1 MELATLCNIH
11 FCLQLQKY
19 PLMNGFGT
27 RFLITSRSTMKR
39 IFDLPLRMERLYQH
53 RQENRRA
60 SDKLCGYFCQML
72 GQNYTETNS
81 DIRINYNSKYLSGGE
96 TLSREITAEN
106 ALIESIST
114 RNGTGFV
121 TISYG
126 VMDRNRIMQ
135 MQVVTLVIGNN
146 TRIINQFGNRT
157 NFRVLN
163 VGMVVNA
170 RFSSN
175 MTGSNPPQARASN
188 IVIVKES
195 NSSLIE
201 EGRVINV
208 GQNSGFGYILTGNP
222 NDPNRQMQY
231 NISNTTKLR
240 DRRGNRI
247 TLSAIRPGQT
257 VRIERQSFQTMS
269 IPPQTSALSVQ
280 IIAH

>member
-1 MELATLCNIH
+1 M
-11 FCLQLQKY
+11 
-19 PLMNGFGT
+19 
-27 RFLITSRSTMKR
+27 
-39 IFDLPLRMERLYQH
+39 
-53 RQENRRA
+53 
-60 SDKLCGYFCQML
+60 
-72 GQNYTETNS
+72 
-81 DIRINYNSKYLSGGE
+81 
-96 TLSREITAEN
+96 AEN
-106 ALIESIST
+106 ALIEAIST
-114 RNGTGFV
+114 RNGTGLV

-126 VMDRNRIMQ
+126 VMDRNLITQ
-135 MQVVTLVIGNN
+135 MQVVTLVIGDN
-146 TRIINQFGNRT
+146 TRIINQYGNRT
-157 NFRVLN
+157 SFRVLN
-163 VGMVVNA
+163 VGMVVNT
-170 RFSSN
+170 RFSSS
-175 MTGSNPPQARASN
+175 MTRSNPPQTRASN

-280 IIAH
+280 IISR

>member
-1 MELATLCNIH
+1 M
-11 FCLQLQKY
+11 
-19 PLMNGFGT
+19 
-27 RFLITSRSTMKR
+27 
-39 IFDLPLRMERLYQH
+39 
-53 RQENRRA
+53 
-60 SDKLCGYFCQML
+60 
-72 GQNYTETNS
+72 
-81 DIRINYNSKYLSGGE
+81 SGGV
-96 TLSREITAEN
+96 TLSRETTAEN

-188 IVIVKES
+188 IVIVKE
-195 NSSLIE
+195 NNLSLIE

-208 GQNSGFGYILTGNP
+208 GQNSGVGYILTGDP

-280 IIAH
+280 IISR